1 MYTRFASALS
11 GFCKKDKFFVYGSTS
26 VTERK
31 TLTSILR
38 SELFT
43 ELLTQIPLSW
53 YASSSVGDLKGV
65 FEAKASEQVAEAE
78 KEEAEKPAIQDSA
91 NTLSAETLVKK
102 GIVQITL
109 YCWSVTSLSEE
120 QTRVGYSISGEYNI
134 DMEEGFDGLSLNR
147 MQAEH
152 FGRVAGDESVLEVTA
167 EGADGSQVFTGETKQ
182 TTRCRGLF
190 RKFVAAAK
198 RRRNVKQPSKAK

>member
-11 GFCKKDKFFVYGSTS
+11 GFCKKDKFFVYDSGS

-31 TLTSILR
+31 TLTPILR

-43 ELLTQIPLSW
+43 ELLTHVPLSW
-53 YASSSVGDLKGV
+53 YASSGVGSLKGA

-102 GIVQITL
+102 GISQIIL
-109 YCWSVTSLSEE
+109 NLWSPVKGSDEGKYDITASYTVETE
-120 QTRVGYSISGEYNI
+120 K
-134 DMEEGFDGLSLNR
+134 GFDGLSLNR
-147 MQAEH
+147 FQCKH
-152 FGRVAGDESVLEVTA
+152 FGRVSGDNTVLEVIAIEVNGT
-167 EGADGSQVFTGETKQ
+167 QVFTGETKQ